1 MVTVLKDCYIE
12 RGRYANVLRVYN
24 IKVHKIYL
32 LRFNAHV
39 MWEVLGPCMWEVLVY
54 ILYCCAHNHEVHRVF
69 CTT

>member
-1 MVTVLKDCYIE
+1 MATVLKDCYIE

-24 IKVHKIYL
+24 IKVYLTYL

-39 MWEVLGPCMWEVLVY
+39 MWEVFVY

>member
-12 RGRYANVLRVYN
+12 RERYANVLRVYN

-39 MWEVLGPCMWEVLVY
+39 MWEVLVY

-69 CTT
+69 CVT